1 MRFFKLKFYYS
12 LFSVIAINTYNE
24 QMDLGMKNGPLKGIK
39 IIDASSILMV
49 PYCTRLLAD
58 MGAEVIKIETLEG
71 DNTRYIGPGVNKGMG
86 AVFLNINRNK
96 KSICIDLKTQDGQL
110 IVKKL
115 IKSADVFVSNI
126 RKAALKR
133 IGLTHAEFKKI
144 NPNIITAN
152 AVGFSSKGP
161 YAGLPAFD
169 DTIQAVSG
177 MAAYQEA
184 YSNQPSYT
192 AGATADKVTG
202 LMLGMSIVAAL
213 FQRTKDGEG
222 AELELPM
229 METMVDFSLVEHLY
243 GYNFIPPKAPPIY
256 PRQSSPNRRPYK
268 TLDGYIAVLPY
279 SDDQWL
285 RFFKLI
291 DQEHVL
297 QDLRF
302 SSLKSRNE
310 NIDQLYSILSD
321 ALEKEDTNYWII
333 NLKKSDI
340 PAMKVNFP
348 EDIFEDEHLKEIKFF
363 KTNNHPTEGELLYP
377 SIPTSY
383 NSDIENQTLHAPN
396 LGEHTKE
403 MLLSIGYSI
412 SEIESLVFRNI
423 IKI

>member
-1 MRFFKLKFYYS
+1 M
-12 LFSVIAINTYNE
+12 
-24 QMDLGMKNGPLKGIK
+24 
-39 IIDASSILMV
+39 
-49 PYCTRLLAD
+49 
-58 MGAEVIKIETLEG
+58 
-71 DNTRYIGPGVNKGMG
+71 
-86 AVFLNINRNK
+86 
-96 KSICIDLKTQDGQL
+96 
-110 IVKKL
+110 
-115 IKSADVFVSNI
+115 
-126 RKAALKR
+126 KR
-133 IGLTHAEFKKI
+133 IGLTHSEFKKI

-291 DQEHVL
+291 NKEHVL

-348 EDIFEDEHLKEIKFF
+348 EDIFEDEHLKKIKFF
-363 KTNNHPTEGELLYP
+363 KINNHPTEGELLYP